1 MDTFEQIQKIIS
13 ANLDV
18 PAASV
23 RPDSK
28 ASDFAAWDSVH
39 HLVLI
44 MEIEREFG
52 LKLTMDEIAELSS
65 VDKIIS
71 AIGKKVAK

>member
-1 MDTFEQIQKIIS
+1 MDRFEEIQKIIS

-23 RPDSK
+23 RRDSK
-28 ASDFAAWDSVH
+28 ASDFAAWDSVN
-39 HLVLI
+39 HLVLV

-52 LKLTMDEIAELSS
+52 LKFTMDEIAELGS

-71 AIGKKVAK
+71 AIDKNVAK

>member
-1 MDTFEQIQKIIS
+1 VNTFEVIQKIIS
-13 ANLDV
+13 TNLDV
-18 PAASV
+18 PAANV

-44 MEIEREFG
+44 MEIERELE
-52 LKLTMDEIAELSS
+52 LKFTMDEIAEMGS
-65 VDKIIS
+65 VDKIVN
-71 AIGKKVAK
+71 AVDKKVAN

>member
-1 MDTFEQIQKIIS
+1 MDTFQEIQRILS
-13 ANLDV
+13 ANLNV

-28 ASDFAAWDSVH
+28 ASDFAAWDSLH

-44 MEIEREFG
+44 LEIERELG
-52 LKLTMDEIAELSS
+52 LKFAMDEIAELNS
-65 VDKIIS
+65 VERIMKAVAD
-71 AIGKKVAK
+71 KVAK

>member
-1 MDTFEQIQKIIS
+1 MDTFEEIQKIIS
-13 ANLDV
+13 ANLGV
-18 PAASV
+18 PPASV

-28 ASDFAAWDSVH
+28 ASDFAAWDSVN

-44 MEIEREFG
+44 MEIERELG
-52 LKLTMDEIAELSS
+52 LKFTMDEIAELGS

-71 AIGKKVAK
+71 AIDKKVAK